1 MNCHNFKE
9 YLGRYLDGELDRNLI
24 FAVEQHSKTCPLC
37 ALSLEGEQKLN
48 SMLKNYLP
56 KKEAP
61 YELREAV
68 IDRLNRSSKFQF
80 IFGYNWMRPAPLT
93 ALATLSMV
101 IVFLG
106 VVSILNRPFPV
117 FAESVE
123 RHMDFLKGSYP
134 MEIQTE
140 DMNEAVAW
148 FEGKMD
154 FAVAPPHVFLE
165 DIKLVGARI
174 VHLKDKK
181 VAYFIFKKDGH
192 FVSAYSMDL
201 KDVKIPKVDKSY
213 MVEKPNSTIMIS
225 NHKGYKSVVCLH
237 KRDRTGCVW
246 VVDMPEKELK
256 QIFHISLRSSRAWVI
271 KFT

>member
-1 MNCHNFKE
+1 MNCQNVKE
-9 YLGRYLDGELDRNLI
+9 YLDRYLDGELQHEL
-24 FAVEQHSKTCPLC
+24 AVELKQHTLSCPLC
-37 ALSLEGEQKLN
+37 GLELEKEQKFNAMIRNHLHQ
-48 SMLKNYLP
+48 
-56 KKEAP
+56 KEAP

-68 IDRLNRSSKFQF
+68 INRLNRPSKFQF

-101 IVFLG
+101 IAFLG
-106 VVSILNRPFPV
+106 VVSIFNRPFPV

-192 FVSAYSMDL
+192 FISAYSMDL

-256 QIFHISLRSSRAWVI
+256 QIFHISLRSSSAWVI